1 MGDEKVLYP
10 IVSDFLKK
18 ELGCTKTECNAGTS
32 HGRIDVLG
40 FRERK
45 SYFASQAEVVAV
57 EVKSGTRFLNYIGQA
72 VAYSLYSHRVY
83 LALKKPND
91 NRITRDE
98 FDIASRIGVGLLSI
112 SCEDEINLVATSNEF
127 DPEHYRLLQVIDRL
141 GYFECT
147 FCRSYYP
154 KNPSDIKVNK
164 DEINSKENPGYPGKF
179 NQAVAARRGLFTGST
194 SWRKITAMKKR
205 IITISAL
212 SVRITAAS
220 FHRFF
225 RKNILIVHDLQS
237 GRLLFE
243 GRIPVA

>member
-127 DPEHYRLLQVIDRL
+127 DPEHYRLLQVIDKL

-154 KNPSDIKVNK
+154 KNPSGIKVNK
-164 DEINSKENPGYPGKF
+164 YEINSKENPDYPGKF
-179 NQAVAARRGLFTGST
+179 NQAVAARRGAVYWLHELAKNHRDEKTNYYDKRFICKDCCSIFSSLLPKRT
-194 SWRKITAMKKR
+194 S
-205 IITISAL
+205 
-212 SVRITAAS
+212 
-220 FHRFF
+220 
-225 RKNILIVHDLQS
+225 
-237 GRLLFE
+237 
-243 GRIPVA
+243 